1 MADGNTDRSRHGEVP
16 PAKTIELGADGSGPA
31 GSDTVQVEALHTDR
45 VRYVGGAA
53 PVPPRAPRRGPSWAG
68 PTIDLPAEMAPAYV
82 DAGGRPP
89 RRRRW
94 WLAGLLAVVVVIG
107 AVLILLQFRTDQTP
121 AAQTVRAYFADL
133 ANGDTG
139 AAMKLVDNPGDYTS
153 AANPLLSGTAL
164 SKAANRPSAATVA
177 RSSATSTGGGQSS
190 TSVTVTYT
198 VDGTQVQQ
206 TIMAIGSSS
215 EGYRLKAPF
224 ITVAVSGAKNRP
236 VKVNGVGFPA
246 DATQLLAFPGA
257 YSATVSGTALIAPA
271 TAQAT
276 YDSASGAV
284 KADIWLPAPEIAD
297 GATAAVQAAVNHA
310 LDTCAASTA
319 AQPAGCPFRYDDS
332 GADLKWKI
340 AAYPKVKAKA
350 GADGTVTFDDGGHLA
365 TVHYEATTGGFL
377 GLFPRTKSGDM
388 GVDVAG
394 TATVTSDGVAVTFG

>member
-16 PAKTIELGADGSGPA
+16 PAKTIELGADGSGPG
-31 GSDTVQVEALHTDR
+31 GSDTVQAEALTTDR

-82 DAGGRPP
+82 DAGVRPP

-224 ITVAVSGAKNRP
+224 ITVAVSGGKNRP